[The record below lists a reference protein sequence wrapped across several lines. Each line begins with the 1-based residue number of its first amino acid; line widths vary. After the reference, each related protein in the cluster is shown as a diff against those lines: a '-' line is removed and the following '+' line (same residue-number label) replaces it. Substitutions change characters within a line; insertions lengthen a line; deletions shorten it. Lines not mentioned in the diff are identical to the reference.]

1 MGKERVLE
9 IGGTHPRPYCHR
21 KEIDDFLGLATKQ
34 VSSQDAIRAFLHEYL
49 ETGIRLPDS
58 ARRIPTRSHFFLD
71 PELQALLA
79 CLLFT
84 ESHRSQR
91 RNRKD
96 DGRNAEVFRLLMIPL
111 QQVRGNN
118 HAFVASHGSEGRAST
133 RGGVARCVYRRVRHT
148 LQEFI
153 DLHSPSVPFDPCG
166 IQIQLVDFGFA
177 TRSMDH
183 HVCLERALLT
193 RSRSPDDQVA
203 GVPFDSF
210 RLGPKL
216 NVNAEF
222 ASSRYNLADQIGV
235 KARKG
240 TRATMHDSD
249 LRSRTHHHMSKFKGY
264 IPAADK
270 EDSSRKL
277 IQLQELFARRKVLRS
292 RYLQVR
298 WFLSSR
304 NDHIATLQDLLAH
317 LNRRWPDETSAA
329 MECRDPRF
337 RKPLFPVFRNGLRK
351 RPLKAHQ
358 LLPINLKLLGLN
370 SFAFHSAGPV
380 DDFRSTHKDLFRVA
394 STQRTGTT
402 ERPRINNRYL
412 PSSRATL

>member
-1 MGKERVLE
+1 
-9 IGGTHPRPYCHR
+9 
-21 KEIDDFLGLATKQ
+21 
-34 VSSQDAIRAFLHEYL
+34 
-49 ETGIRLPDS
+49 
-58 ARRIPTRSHFFLD
+58 
-71 PELQALLA
+71 
-79 CLLFT
+79 
-84 ESHRSQR
+84 
-91 RNRKD
+91 
-96 DGRNAEVFRLLMIPL
+96 
-111 QQVRGNN
+111 
-118 HAFVASHGSEGRAST
+118 
-133 RGGVARCVYRRVRHT
+133 
-148 LQEFI
+148 
-153 DLHSPSVPFDPCG
+153 
-166 IQIQLVDFGFA
+166 
-177 TRSMDH
+177 MDH

-240 TRATMHDSD
+240 TRATLHDSD

-270 EDSSRKL
+270 EDSSRKF
-277 IQLQELFARRKVLRS
+277 IKLQELFARRKVLRS

-317 LNRRWPDETSAA
+317 LNRRWPDETSAT
-329 MECRDPRF
+329 MECRDAGL
-337 RKPLFPVFRNGLRK
+337 RKLLFPVFRNGLRK

-380 DDFRSTHKDLFRVA
+380 DDFRSTHKDLLGSHPRSAQVPPNGLE
-394 STQRTGTT
+394 STIATCHPA
-402 ERPRINNRYL
+402 ERHCDAAAEAPDPVPIATR
-412 PSSRATL
+412 STFFATLSPQTRGVLPGARISSGP